1 VHPVSAYNTGKLTGQ
16 EYNDRT
22 FQKENPTMEFEAY
35 FKAIILFLALAVPIA
50 IVILVYR
57 TLFSGLHS
65 IPKERATSLEDAE
78 DTENN
83 QNKQSSEKETK

>member
-1 VHPVSAYNTGKLTGQ
+1 
-16 EYNDRT
+16 
-22 FQKENPTMEFEAY
+22 MESEGY

-65 IPKERATSLEDAE
+65 ISKKPNTTSEGAE
-78 DTENN
+78 NPVNN
-83 QNKQSSEKETK
+83 RNKQQSERESK